1 MTFEI
6 FYGQFPVKTIY
17 VKVAWGAFKIG
28 TWSHMHLVTFDPD
41 NTYISNEGISLLNKK
56 RSF

>member
-1 MTFEI
+1 MTFNI

-17 VKVAWGAFKIG
+17 AKAALGALKIG

-41 NTYISNEGISLLNKK
+41 NTYISNLGISL
-56 RSF
+56 